1 MFADRVFYYPDSRDR
16 GSPADDGL
24 AYEDVFFTT
33 GDGLR
38 LHGWFMP
45 AVGRAP
51 ALGTVLHIH
60 GNAAN
65 ITGHYAFVRWLPQAG
80 CNVLTFDYRGF
91 GRSEGKVTRDG
102 AVRDAAAA
110 LDYLRDRNDV
120 DAQRIVVFG
129 QSIGGVVAVVLT
141 AERKTDIR
149 AVVVD
154 SAFTSHRDIARFHV
168 LRNPLLAVLA
178 WWFPFTVPKGYDAI
192 DCVGRI
198 APVPTLFMHGTED
211 RITPAKMSKELYAA
225 AKDPKDLWLIDG
237 LDHTEVWEE
246 QPETAKARLLD
257 FFSAALSTLRSSR
270 RIDQHR
276 HDLKCCCGTGL

>member
-33 GDGLR
+33 DQGLQ
-38 LHGWFMP
+38 LHGWYMP
-45 AVGRAP
+45 AIGRAP
-51 ALGTVLHIH
+51 AIGTVLHIH

-65 ITGHYAFVRWLPQAG
+65 ITGHYAFVRWLPESRY
-80 CNVLTFDYRGF
+80 NVLTFDYRGF

-110 LDYLRDRNDV
+110 LDYLRDRGDV
-120 DAQRIVVFG
+120 DSERIVVFG
-129 QSIGGVVAVVLT
+129 QSIGGVVAIVL
-141 AERKTDIR
+141 AADRKADIR
-149 AVVVD
+149 ALIVD

-178 WWFPFTVPKGYDAI
+178 WWFPFTVPKGHDAI
-192 DCVGRI
+192 DNVARI
-198 APVPTLFMHGTED
+198 APVPTLFMHGTAD
-211 RITPAKMSKELYAA
+211 RIIPHTMSRRLFAA
-225 AKDPKDLWLIDG
+225 ANEPKDLWLIDG

-246 QPETAKARLLD
+246 QPEAAQRKLLD
-257 FFSAALSTLRSSR
+257 FFTAALENRNAKPADDERTY
-270 RIDQHR
+270 
-276 HDLKCCCGTGL
+276 